1 MWKNYRIIETTE
13 ELTQQLAQHQGTTRI
28 IAGGTD
34 LMVEIRNGKWAGLET
49 VLDISRISGLD
60 QIGRDESGLIHIGAL
75 VTHND
80 VLRSPLLREYA
91 FPLVQ
96 ACARVASPQ
105 LRNRGTVVGNLV
117 TASPAND
124 TIPPLM
130 AMGASLVLASHAGER
145 VVPLDQFYIGVR
157 QTVLRPDEYV
167 REIIVPQ
174 LQPNQAGSFKKSALR
189 RAQAIAVTNC
199 CVLLTIEDGIIQH
212 AAITLGSVAPTII
225 HAPEAEDYLV
235 GKRLDENVIATAAS
249 IAAQAAKPISD
260 IRASQDYRSY
270 TLKVL
275 VEQALEEVRLGNQKD
290 SIPEKIATLDTKEG
304 IQTHPAEGWDGDLIK
319 TNINGQEYTIP
330 GYADQTLLSLIRDR
344 IGLMGTKSGC
354 EEGECGA
361 CTIFLDG
368 KAVVS
373 CLVPAP
379 RAHGARITTIEGIA
393 APDGELHPVQEA
405 FVEHAAVQCG
415 YCTPG
420 FVMSAVKLL
429 QEIPNPT
436 RETIQNAISGNL
448 CRCTGYYKIIEAIES
463 ASLKVKD

>member
-1 MWKNYRIIETTE
+1 MWKHYVIVETPQ
-13 ELTQQLAQHQGTTRI
+13 ELTQRLNERQGVTRI

-34 LMVEIRNGKWAGLET
+34 LMVEIRNGKWTDLDT
-49 VLDISRISGLD
+49 VLDISRVPGLD
-60 QIGRDESGLIHIGAL
+60 QISRDESGLIHIGAL

-80 VLRSPLLREYA
+80 VIRSPLLREHA

-130 AMGASLVLASHAGER
+130 AMEASLILTSQVGER
-145 VVPLDQFYIGVR
+145 IVPLREFYTGIR
-157 QTVLRPDEYV
+157 KTVLRSDEFI
-167 REIIVPQ
+167 REIVVPE
-174 LQPNQAGSFKKSALR
+174 LQPNQVGSFKKSALR
-189 RAQAIAVTNC
+189 RAQAIALTNC
-199 CVLLTIEDGIIQH
+199 CVLLVIDDEIIRS

-225 HAPEAEDYLV
+225 HAPEAEAFLV
-235 GKRLDENVIATAAS
+235 GKTLDRGVIDSAS
-249 IAAQAAKPISD
+249 SLAAQAAKPISD

-270 TLKVL
+270 MVKVL
-275 VEQALEEVRLGNQKD
+275 VEQALEEIALGKQREGL
-290 SIPEKIATLDTKEG
+290 PEKIATLDSREG
-304 IQTHPAEGWDGDLIK
+304 TQAHPAENWDGDLIQ
-319 TNINGQEYTIP
+319 TTINGQEFAIP

-344 IGLMGTKSGC
+344 VGLTGTKSGC

-393 APDGELHPVQEA
+393 PDGQLHPVQEA

-429 QEIPNPT
+429 QEIPEPN
-436 RETIQNAISGNL
+436 RETIQNAITGNL

-463 ASLKVKD
+463 ASLKVRS

>member
-1 MWKNYRIIETTE
+1 
-13 ELTQQLAQHQGTTRI
+13 
-28 IAGGTD
+28 
-34 LMVEIRNGKWAGLET
+34 
-49 VLDISRISGLD
+49 LD
-60 QIGRDESGLIHIGAL
+60 QISRDESGLIHIGAL

-80 VLRSPLLREYA
+80 VIRSPLLREYA

-130 AMGASLVLASHAGER
+130 AMEASLILTSQAGER
-145 VVPLDQFYIGVR
+145 IVPLREFYTGIR
-157 QTVLRPDEYV
+157 KTVLRSDEFI
-167 REIIVPQ
+167 REIVVPE
-174 LQPNQAGSFKKSALR
+174 LQPNQVGSFKKSALR
-189 RAQAIAVTNC
+189 RAQAIALTNC
-199 CVLLTIEDGIIQH
+199 CVLLVIDDEIIRT

-225 HAPEAEDYLV
+225 HAQEAEAFLV
-235 GKRLDENVIATAAS
+235 GKTLDRGVMDSAS
-249 IAAQAAKPISD
+249 SLAAQAAKPISD

-270 TLKVL
+270 MVKVL
-275 VEQALEEVRLGNQKD
+275 VEQALEEIALGKQREGL
-290 SIPEKIATLDTKEG
+290 PEKIATLDTKEG
-304 IQTHPAEGWDGDLIK
+304 TQAHPAEGWEGNVIQ
-319 TNINGQEYTIP
+319 TTINGQEYTIP

-344 IGLMGTKSGC
+344 VGLTGTKSGC

-393 APDGELHPVQEA
+393 PDGQLHPVQEA
-405 FVEHAAVQCG
+405 FVEHASVQCG

-420 FVMSAVKLL
+420 FLMSGAKLL
-429 QEIPNPT
+429 EENPHPT
-436 RETIQNAISGNL
+436 RNEIEQAFTGNL
-448 CRCTGYYKIIEAIES
+448 CRCTGYYKIVQSIQAAAGEAP
-463 ASLKVKD
+463 